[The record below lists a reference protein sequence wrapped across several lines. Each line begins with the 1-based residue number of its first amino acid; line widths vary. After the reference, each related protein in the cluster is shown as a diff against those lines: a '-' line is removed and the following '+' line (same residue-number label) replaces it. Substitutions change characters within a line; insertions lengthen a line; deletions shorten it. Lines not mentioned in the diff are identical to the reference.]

1 MGSIEELEELQRR
14 RRHLSGDCGRV
25 ILKLNKLLRQGG
37 IEVTLMHSASASQLE
52 VEKTQE
58 ETVQRTQK
66 MESRAEKKGLGIEEL
81 DGQVPIVNQIVEPRP
96 PSPIMA
102 IGPPRYASSRIGKNE
117 SLRESPDATSHMENP
132 APRHRRETRQSQTG
146 LSDELQHMTLAG
158 NIMLNDLLKEP
169 KEPFSGVAGTFNAW
183 ASILKSRIEKV
194 QGISEMDHL
203 QILMCHTAG
212 VPKKVVSDYYET
224 VTSDTA
230 AAIVETVWDV
240 LRQRYGNTSANL
252 TRLDQRVANFP
263 KIANAEEGEKFYD
276 LYDLCRHISS
286 LMKTHNDSLRST
298 ITAVCQS

>member
-1 MGSIEELEELQRR
+1 MDGPTVPADVGAGKRTHMPTYNILTETVDQLGEELSALLDVSDEDLAATRQRYKSLKELRSRYEAAVSKLQAHLQRVGSVEELEELQRR

-25 ILKLNKLLRQGG
+25 VLKLNKLLRQGG

-183 ASILKSRIEKV
+183 ASLGEYTKV
-194 QGISEMDHL
+194 SH
-203 QILMCHTAG
+203 
-212 VPKKVVSDYYET
+212 
-224 VTSDTA
+224 
-230 AAIVETVWDV
+230 
-240 LRQRYGNTSANL
+240 
-252 TRLDQRVANFP
+252 
-263 KIANAEEGEKFYD
+263 
-276 LYDLCRHISS
+276 
-286 LMKTHNDSLRST
+286 
-298 ITAVCQS
+298 